1 MLEDLPSDFSRVL
14 EVWSPRGGK
23 RITADPAG
31 RYRNLRFVN
40 YSLTKRAF
48 GDRPPAFEFS
58 LSRRSILSPRDS
70 VAHPVRTLPPLG
82 GAGAVFLNTFKT
94 LYTHQCAPASL
105 ASPRDG
111 RREGVVGLAPQ
122 ARVRLAT
129 GSSQASSVPDRRAW
143 APHYIGYLLKCIR
156 LAGVPVTPAQIET
169 VLPLQDNT
177 GFEFH
182 RTLIRARV

>member
-1 MLEDLPSDFSRVL
+1 MRRSRACGAL
-14 EVWSPRGGK
+14 AHNPIGQWSPRGGK

-111 RREGVVGLAPQ
+111 RREGVVGGLLSRAKNDVYFRNYNLSLSKRTQ
-122 ARVRLAT
+122 TIYRRYLRWMIN
-129 GSSQASSVPDRRAW
+129 SQ
-143 APHYIGYLLKCIR
+143 K
-156 LAGVPVTPAQIET
+156 
-169 VLPLQDNT
+169 
-177 GFEFH
+177 
-182 RTLIRARV
+182 